1 MGYLPE
7 RVEQRKWNQPK
18 NEECA
23 AGRKLNGESHPSPL
37 TSDMELRIWGF
48 PYWVSVFLL
57 GQYFLTIAYSPPPL
71 KIGIHILSH

>member
-48 PYWVSVFLL
+48 PYWVSVLL
-57 GQYFLTIAYSPPPL
+57 SFNIFHYAPFCALYSGS
-71 KIGIHILSH
+71 I